1 MKLIFLSVIIR
12 AMERRR
18 FERIKSLNLVRFVH
32 YNQNLIPDC
41 EGYARTLDIS
51 KKGIRLECKYEFP
64 EDSYVDLDI
73 AINDVILSLKG
84 KIVSVVKSD
93 DLFWYGIEFENID
106 EESQKLIEEALRLED
121 KEN

>member
-1 MKLIFLSVIIR
+1 
-12 AMERRR
+12 MERRR
-18 FERIKSLNLVRFVH
+18 FERVKSLNLVRFVH
-32 YNQNLIPDC
+32 YNENLIPDC

-64 EDSYVDLDI
+64 ENSYVDLDI
-73 AINDVILSLKG
+73 AINDAILSLKG
-84 KIVSVVKSD
+84 KIVNVARSN

-106 EESQKLIEEALRLED
+106 EEGEKLIEDALKLED

>member
-1 MKLIFLSVIIR
+1 MD
-12 AMERRR
+12 RRR

-32 YNQNLIPDC
+32 YNESLIPDC

-51 KKGIRLECKYEFP
+51 KKGIRLESKYEFP
-64 EDSYVDLDI
+64 ENSFIDLDI

-84 KIVSVVKSD
+84 KIVTVTKSN

-106 EESQKLIEEALRLED
+106 EEGQKLIEDALKLED
-121 KEN
+121 KKD